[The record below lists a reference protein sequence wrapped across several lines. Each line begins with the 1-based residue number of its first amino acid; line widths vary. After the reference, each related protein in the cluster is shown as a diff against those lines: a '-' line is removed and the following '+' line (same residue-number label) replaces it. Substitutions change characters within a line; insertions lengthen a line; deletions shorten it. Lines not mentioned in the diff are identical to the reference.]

1 MSRCPSSG
9 TERLSESGYV
19 RAKKESGTPD
29 SIVHATQFFEFVKSI
44 ADAATDGDRVR
55 LAHALVQFIAAD
67 AAAGAV
73 VRIAVE
79 ERTLLPSADALI
91 LDPRFEDWLVQ
102 TTPRN

>member
-1 MSRCPSSG
+1 MRP
-9 TERLSESGYV
+9 R
-19 RAKKESGTPD
+19 
-29 SIVHATQFFEFVKSI
+29 FFEFVKSI

-55 LAHALVQFIAAD
+55 LAHALVQPI
-67 AAAGAV
+67 AAGAV
-73 VRIAVE
+73 GRTAVE